1 MSSAVTRRPS
11 TSDPLPTPN
20 LEVCRARDQTLGP
33 FPSLAFS
40 KEQKSKRAKEQ
51 KLLSIIE
58 TYNTTICK
66 NHLPGCPLPLGP
78 APVSH
83 APTTGAQHCLAPPPT
98 PTLPPPSSLSLTRA
112 RTAPSRPSRTRRKNL
127 RPCSPARSAA
137 TSPTPSAPRSRSR
150 AHPPCLA
157 NRSLVADVNQL
168 RRHPARG
175 PVAAP
180 VDTGLGSPCPTLLFS
195 HFNPTMRWSRHTPS
209 HFS

>member
-98 PTLPPPSSLSLTRA
+98 PTLPPP
-112 RTAPSRPSRTRRKNL
+112 
-127 RPCSPARSAA
+127 
-137 TSPTPSAPRSRSR
+137 RSRSR
-150 AHPPCLA
+150 APAPHRVARPAPAEKICAPAPLLALLPHRPPRRPPDRVPAPIRLA
-157 NRSLVADVNQL
+157 
-168 RRHPARG
+168 
-175 PVAAP
+175 
-180 VDTGLGSPCPTLLFS
+180 SPIGAWLLMS
-195 HFNPTMRWSRHTPS
+195 TS
-209 HFS
+209 